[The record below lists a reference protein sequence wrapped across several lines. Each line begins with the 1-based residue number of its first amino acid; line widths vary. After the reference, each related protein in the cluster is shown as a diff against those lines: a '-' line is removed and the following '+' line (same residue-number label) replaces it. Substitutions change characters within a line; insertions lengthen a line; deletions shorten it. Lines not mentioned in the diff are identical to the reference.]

1 MTLRPLAL
9 ALAVAVLALAIASPG
24 FAQAPEADLASQL
37 QACVDAPET
46 EAEAETGLM
55 TCSRALEAAENDLD
69 RAGVHVKIA
78 NLWLALGDT
87 NAAISAVDKGADL
100 APEGEAQLYQAAVRY
115 RAGLYDEALAMA
127 EAGLRDRPDDP
138 HLTRLRLLALTDARR
153 HEEARAGL
161 ERLYRRD
168 PSDIEIA
175 SALAGVY
182 AALGETR
189 LMHRVLDAALK
200 LAPGDIALRY
210 LRGVAR
216 VRDQD
221 WAGGAADLDIALADA
236 PDDWGLAARAV
247 ARAYSGDREGALG
260 DLSAIQDPR
269 SLTTLSAIYAVRAA
283 AAVEDYARALIFAEA
298 AVDSASA
305 ADMATTLVHLGE
317 VRVLAGL
324 PKEAR
329 ANFEKAAALEP
340 ENARAWAGLGSVTLD
355 SDPAQAAIFYGRAS
369 ALAPEVPEFQAGA
382 ADAAFRRGDYETAS
396 AGYDRLIRIL
406 PGDYSLHAAKAR
418 VLMAQGRYKEALA
431 SSTEA
436 LRLAPDDEETLLGH
450 VEALAVAGDS
460 PAALALLDR
469 LVASGAESPTS
480 RFLAALILR
489 NQGEYERALREAEA
503 GLVLAPDDPALIEE
517 KGTIYYMLDDPLSA
531 KEWLDRAVALDPAS
545 ADALYLRGLV
555 RVDLGDAEG
564 GAADQAAAVAL
575 DPSLGEE
582 L

>member
-1 MTLRPLAL
+1 MTLRPTAFAL
-9 ALAVAVLALAIASPG
+9 AVLALAAASPAL
-24 FAQAPEADLASQL
+24 AQAPEADLAREL

-46 EAEAETGLM
+46 EAEAETGLR
-55 TCSRALEAAENDLD
+55 TCRRALEATENDLD

-87 NAAISAVDKGADL
+87 DAAISAVDKGAEL
-100 APEGEAQLYQAAVRY
+100 APEGEAQLFQAAIRY

-127 EAGLRDRPDDP
+127 DAGLRDRPGDP
-138 HLTRLRLLALTDARR
+138 ELTRLRLLALTDARR
-153 HEEARAGL
+153 YEEARSGL

-182 AALGETR
+182 AALGETGR
-189 LMHRVLDAALK
+189 MDRVLDAALK
-200 LAPGDIALRY
+200 LAPGDVALRY

-216 VRDQD
+216 VREQD
-221 WAGGAADLDIALADA
+221 WAGGAADLDIALAND

-260 DLSAIQDPR
+260 DLSAIQNPR

-324 PKEAR
+324 PREAR
-329 ANFEKAAALEP
+329 DNFEKAAVLEP
-340 ENARAWAGLGSVTLD
+340 QNARAWAGLGSVTLD

-382 ADAAFRRGDYETAS
+382 ADAAFRG
-396 AGYDRLIRIL
+396 GRL
-406 PGDYSLHAAKAR
+406 
-418 VLMAQGRYKEALA
+418 
-431 SSTEA
+431 
-436 LRLAPDDEETLLGH
+436 
-450 VEALAVAGDS
+450 
-460 PAALALLDR
+460 
-469 LVASGAESPTS
+469 
-480 RFLAALILR
+480 
-489 NQGEYERALREAEA
+489 
-503 GLVLAPDDPALIEE
+503 
-517 KGTIYYMLDDPLSA
+517 
-531 KEWLDRAVALDPAS
+531 
-545 ADALYLRGLV
+545 
-555 RVDLGDAEG
+555 
-564 GAADQAAAVAL
+564 
-575 DPSLGEE
+575 
-582 L
+582 

>member
-1 MTLRPLAL
+1 MTLRPLSL
-9 ALAVAVLALAIASPG
+9 ALAVLALATTSPAL
-24 FAQAPEADLASQL
+24 AQAPEADLAPEL
-37 QACVDAPET
+37 QACMDAS
-46 EAEAETGLM
+46 EAEAEAGLV
-55 TCSRALEAAENDLD
+55 TCRRALEAAENDLD
-69 RAGVHVKIA
+69 RAGVLLKIA

-87 NAAISAVDKGADL
+87 SAAISAVDKVAEL
-100 APEGEAQLYQAAVRY
+100 APEGEAQFFRVDVRY
-115 RAGLYDEALAMA
+115 RAGLYGEAVAMA
-127 EAGLRDRPDDP
+127 EAGLRDRPGDP
-138 HLTRLRLLALTDARR
+138 ELTRLRLLSLTGARR
-153 HEEARAGL
+153 YEEARSGL

-175 SALAGVY
+175 SALAGAY
-182 AALGETR
+182 AVLGETQR
-189 LMHRVLDAALK
+189 MYRVLDAALE

-216 VRDQD
+216 VRAQD
-221 WAGGAADLDIALADA
+221 WAGGAADLDIALANV
-236 PDDWGLAARAV
+236 PDDGGLAARAV
-247 ARAYSGDREGALG
+247 ARAYSANREGALG
-260 DLSAIQDPR
+260 DLSAIRAPG
-269 SLTTLSAIYAVRAA
+269 SLTTLAAIYAARAA

-324 PKEAR
+324 SKEAR

-340 ENARAWAGLGSVTLD
+340 ENPRAWAGLGSITLE
-355 SDPAQAAIFYGRAS
+355 SDPAQAGIYYGRAVD
-369 ALAPEVPEFQAGA
+369 LAPEVLDFQAGA
-382 ADAAFRRGDYETAS
+382 ADAAFRGGDYETAS

-406 PGDYSLHAAKAR
+406 PGDYSLHAARAQ

-436 LRLAPDDEETLLGH
+436 VRLAPDDEETLLGH

-503 GLVLAPDDPALIEE
+503 GLALTPDDPALIEE
-517 KGTIYYMLDDPLSA
+517 KGTIYYLLDDPLSA

-555 RVDLGDAEG
+555 RVELGDAEG